1 IDKLISFY
9 KKIKLPISYKDFG
22 VTMKE
27 MEEIVLKRAT
37 QVNDMKAVPYE
48 ITLDMLKEAV
58 ENLEEYVNKIK

>member
-1 IDKLISFY
+1 
-9 KKIKLPISYKDFG
+9 
-22 VTMKE
+22 MKE

-58 ENLEEYVNKIK
+58 ENLAEYVNKIK